1 MCGISGFFKK
11 NSIEDNTEEV
21 IDQMI
26 EIQKHRGP
34 DDNGKFRINLADDFS
49 GYFGFDRL
57 SIRDLSHAGHQP
69 MVSVDGNVVLIFNG
83 EIYNADSYRDELIQ
97 KGFVFKSAT
106 DTEVILHLYEA
117 YGIDETLK
125 RLVGMFAI
133 AIADI
138 KTGAI
143 YMARDRMGEKP
154 YYYCDTDKYMMFASE
169 VKCFYANPEFVPEIN
184 TDRID
189 EYLMFRYV
197 AGEETLLKGVK
208 NVLPGHYLEYKN
220 GKIIDKQYYI
230 QQVNINNKSTEDV
243 IAEIDKRLQR
253 SVKEQL
259 VADVPVGIMMS
270 GGVDSS
276 MVAKYISDETKD
288 IQTFSTIW
296 NQEMFSEEKYIDKV
310 VEQLGL
316 TANKYNL
323 SDESYSE
330 ILKKCEYYCDMP
342 LNHPNSM
349 GLFFLCNKA
358 KEKVTVL
365 VGGEGADELLGG
377 YPRFSRFASV
387 SMFRNRCGIIY
398 RIPFVKRRVDKIAN
412 KFSKEYKP
420 SVDEE
425 YILATAF
432 MKETPLKELR
442 HDADVSNAIKS
453 RKIIY
458 AEIAKKS
465 NGNEFHLRSQYEQQ
479 TYLVDICNRVDKMS
493 MANSMEM
500 RCPFLSFELTDS
512 VRTID
517 SKELV
522 KASLSEARKMYNTKI
537 ILKKMCARI
546 FGKKFAYRDKMGWP
560 FPLKD
565 IFLEDSV
572 QKMFYEELLPGME
585 RRKLVNTDTVLEWW
599 KSINELSQEYLD
611 ALWVVISLEI
621 WAQIFVDRRECYDI
635 SYRLD

>member
-11 NSIEDNTEEV
+11 NSIEDNTEKV
-21 IDQMI
+21 IDKMI
-26 EIQKHRGP
+26 EIQNHRGP
-34 DDNGKFRINLADDFS
+34 DDNGKYRIAFDEGFF

-57 SIRDLSHAGHQP
+57 SIRDLSLAGHQP
-69 MVSVDGNVVLIFNG
+69 MVSSDGNVVLVFNG
-83 EIYNADSYRDELIQ
+83 EIYNADSYREEL
-97 KGFVFKSAT
+97 KKRGFEFKSKT

-117 YGIDETLK
+117 YGIEETLK

-138 KTGAI
+138 SAKTL

-154 YYYCDTDKYMMFASE
+154 YYFYDCNEYLMFASE
-169 VKCFYANPEFVPEIN
+169 VKAFYANTEFVPEIN
-184 TDRID
+184 TEKVD

-197 AGEETLLKGVK
+197 AGKETLLRGVM
-208 NVLPGHYLEYKN
+208 NVLPGHYLEYKA
-220 GKIIDKQYYI
+220 GKLEDKKYYSQNVRIDNQQSTDDVINLIDK
-230 QQVNINNKSTEDV
+230 S
-243 IAEIDKRLQR
+243 LQH

-276 MVAKYISDETKD
+276 MVAKYISDETTD

-296 NQEMFSEEKYIDKV
+296 TQEKFSEEKYINKV

-330 ILKKCEYYCDMP
+330 ILKRCEYYCDMP

-349 GLFFLCNKA
+349 GLFFLCKKA

-387 SMFRNRCGIIY
+387 SMIRKKYGAIY
-398 RIPFVKRRVDKIAN
+398 KIPFIKNRVDRVAN
-412 KFSKEYKP
+412 KFSKNYKP
-420 SVDEE
+420 NDVEE

-432 MKETPLKELR
+432 MKEAPLKQLREKVDITKALETRKSMYNELLS
-442 HDADVSNAIKS
+442 SNS
-453 RKIIY
+453 
-458 AEIAKKS
+458 
-465 NGNEFHLRSQYEQQ
+465 GDEFHTRSQYEQQ

-500 RCPFLSFELTDS
+500 RCPFLSYELTDV
-512 VRTID
+512 VRTMK
-517 SKELV
+517 STELV
-522 KASLSEARKMYNTKI
+522 KPSLLDSRKMYNTKI
-537 ILKKMCARI
+537 VLKKICMRV
-546 FGKKFAYRDKMGWP
+546 FGKQFTYREKMGWP
-560 FPLKD
+560 FPLRD
-565 IFLEDSV
+565 IFLEDSI
-572 QKMFYEELLPGME
+572 QKMFYEELLPGMKK
-585 RRKLVNTDTVLEWW
+585 RKLVNTDIVLNWW
-599 KSINELSQEYLD
+599 ENVNDLSQDYLD
-611 ALWVVISLEI
+611 SLWVVISLEM
-621 WAQIFVDRRECYDI
+621 WAQIFVDRRAQIYD
-635 SYRLD
+635 